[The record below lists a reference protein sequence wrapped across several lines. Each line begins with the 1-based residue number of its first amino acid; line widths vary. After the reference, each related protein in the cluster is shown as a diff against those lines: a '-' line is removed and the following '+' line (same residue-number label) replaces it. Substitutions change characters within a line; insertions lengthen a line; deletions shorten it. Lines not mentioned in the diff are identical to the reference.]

1 MAKVETIEDLYRNKV
16 GAVPENLHE
25 GIGHFNV
32 FRLEPFVGAK
42 ARPVPYKKRDYYK
55 ITLVIG
61 QGRVHYADKVIEVK
75 RQAITFTNPQ
85 IPYSWE
91 QTDGIR
97 SGFFCIFTDQFFH
110 QFGNLKQ
117 YSVYQPNGT
126 HVFELDDEQVL
137 QVAKVFERMMVEIS
151 SGYVHKFDV
160 LRNQVFELLHFAM
173 KLEPASA
180 IAQQPSTASGRIA
193 GLFIELLERQFPIDE
208 NHQQM
213 MLRSA
218 SDYAEQLSVHVN
230 HLNSAVKDSTGKTTT
245 QLISERILK
254 EAKILLKFS
263 NWNISE
269 IAFAL
274 GYNEVTHFSNFF
286 KKHTGVSPIQFR
298 KGKVKVS

>member
-16 GAVPENLHE
+16 GTIPENLHE

-137 QVAKVFERMMVEIS
+137 QVAKVFERMLKEIT

-245 QLISERILK
+245 QFISERILK

-269 IAFAL
+269 IAYAL

-286 KKHTGVSPIQFR
+286 KKQTGASPIQFR